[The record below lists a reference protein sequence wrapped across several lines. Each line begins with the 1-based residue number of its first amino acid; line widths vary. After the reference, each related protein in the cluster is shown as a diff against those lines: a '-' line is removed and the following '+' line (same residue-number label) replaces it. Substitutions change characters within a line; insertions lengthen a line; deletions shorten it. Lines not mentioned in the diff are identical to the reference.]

1 MKEFLLT
8 AKQLD
13 DLQVDLFVAGG
24 FERQEARTIA
34 QRSWPCTGDLLAVR
48 LTMAGY
54 DVKAQDFVDYITHHT
69 TVVTMRGGQ
78 VLFNRAD
85 FAALAHKLQGE
96 KRFTPAAQ
104 DRMAKGLPAAQDAE
118 RIETEGERFTAEMQ
132 AHAEL
137 N

>member
-1 MKEFLLT
+1 MKNFLLT

-13 DLQVDLFVAGG
+13 ELQVDIFVRGG
-24 FERQEARTIA
+24 FDRNDAKTIA

-54 DVKAQDFVDYITHHT
+54 QVTAEDLVAYITHPH
-69 TVVTMRGGQ
+69 TVVTLRGGQ

-85 FAALAHKLQGE
+85 FAAMAHKLGSE

-104 DRMAKGLPAAQDAE
+104 DRIANNIPAVQDAARVE
-118 RIETEGERFTAEMQ
+118 AEGERFTAEAQ
-132 AHAEL
+132 AHVEL